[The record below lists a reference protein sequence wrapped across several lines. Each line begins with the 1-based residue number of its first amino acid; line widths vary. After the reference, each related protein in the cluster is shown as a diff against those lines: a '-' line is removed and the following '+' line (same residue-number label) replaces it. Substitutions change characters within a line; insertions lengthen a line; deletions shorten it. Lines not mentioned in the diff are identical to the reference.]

1 MGLVLAS
8 IRDELSSAGINTI
21 VGMATV
27 FIVLILISFII
38 SLFSKIALIQEFFEE
53 RARKKQLK
61 KLREQNDNNEVTVT
75 ENTESSDT
83 DDIVYEEVDIS
94 DDSELVAVIM
104 GALYEYMGDSVPAD
118 GLVVRSIRKVRRV
131 R

>member
-1 MGLVLAS
+1 MDLLLAS

-38 SLFSKIALIQEFFEE
+38 SLFSKIAKIQEFFEE

-61 KLREQNDNNEVTVT
+61 KLREQNDNKDITVT
-75 ENTESSDT
+75 ENIESNDAE
-83 DDIVYEEVDIS
+83 DVVYEEVDIT